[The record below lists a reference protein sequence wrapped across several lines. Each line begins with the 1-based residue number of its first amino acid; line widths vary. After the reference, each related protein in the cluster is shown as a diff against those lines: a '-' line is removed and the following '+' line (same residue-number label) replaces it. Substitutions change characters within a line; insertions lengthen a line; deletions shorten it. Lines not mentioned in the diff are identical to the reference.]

1 MGKKRRMGRPP
12 KPKDEKLSAQVLVK
26 MTEGER
32 KMLDRMAR
40 ESGISL
46 SALMMKAFRKDG

>member
-1 MGKKRRMGRPP
+1 MGRPP